1 MVLTLEKEV
10 IRLRKEN
17 QALRE
22 EGISDRSDKAL
33 LMMALQNSETN
44 QELLRQHYNDE
55 FERLRISYMQALR
68 HRFGRRTERFVDEEN
83 PQQPLFDSIAPT
95 QSSEPIAAEDEEVIT
110 HKKPR
115 DKRKRNTAGIP
126 HREVIIPVPESEQ
139 VCSCCGKEKAVIGH
153 ECRQELNY
161 QPAVFEIVTEKRE
174 KRACKNG
181 CEGQLVVAPL
191 RERVLPKC
199 KASESLLAYICV
211 SKVLDRQPLYH
222 LEKSIEQRHGWHIAR
237 HTMSRWMIMLAEK
250 LQPLVNRM
258 KDIVLDYDICAI
270 DATSFQV
277 LNEPERAAHVKS
289 NAYCIRGGPPTKK
302 VILYEYNAYRQGE
315 YVDETLTDFK
325 GYIECDA
332 SPVFNRIGNQPHI
345 TLSYCHAHARRKFEQ
360 VEKAAQKGKA
370 KLATEALRIYS
381 RLYAVER
388 DATQNHLTPA
398 QRHELRQTKSRPILN
413 EFHAWL
419 IRNQAQTLPKS
430 PIGQAIAYTLDH
442 WDGLQTYLSDGRLEI
457 DNNATERQ
465 IKPFVIARKN
475 FLFACTQDGAD
486 SLAVH
491 FSLILT
497 ARLHGLDPMRYYT
510 ELLKQIP
517 SASTFEQFDRLL
529 PWNFVA

>member
-1 MVLTLEKEV
+1 MTVTLEKEV
-10 IRLRKEN
+10 ARLNEEN
-17 QALRE
+17 KTLRE
-22 EGISDRSDKAL
+22 QKRLLFVAL
-33 LMMALQNSETN
+33 TNSETN
-44 QELLRQHYNDE
+44 HELLRQHYNDE

-68 HRFGRRTERFVDEEN
+68 ARFGRKTERFVDEEN
-83 PQQPLFDSIAPT
+83 PQQRLFDSIVTDNTARESIDP
-95 QSSEPIAAEDEEVIT
+95 EDEEPIT
-110 HKKPR
+110 YKKPR
-115 DKRKRNTAGIP
+115 NKRKRDTAGIP
-126 HREVIIPVPESEQ
+126 EREVTIPVPELDRN
-139 VCSCCGKEKAVIGH
+139 CRCCGKEKPIIGY
-153 ECRQELNY
+153 ESRQELNY

-199 KASESLLAYICV
+199 KASESLLSYICV

-222 LEKSIEQRHGWHIAR
+222 LEKSIEQRYNWHISR
-237 HTMSRWMIMLAEK
+237 HTMSRWMIMLSEK

-258 KDIVLDYDICAI
+258 KDILLDYDICAI
-270 DATSFQV
+270 DATTFQV
-277 LNEPERAAHVKS
+277 LNEPARAAHVKS
-289 NAYCIRGGPPTKK
+289 HAYCIRGGPADKK

-332 SPVFNRIGNQPHI
+332 SAVFNRIGGQPHI

-360 VEKAAQKGKA
+360 VEKSAQKGKA
-370 KLATEALRIYS
+370 KLATEALRMYS

-388 DATQNHLTPA
+388 DATQANLTPG
-398 QRHELRQTKSRPILN
+398 QRFDLRQTKSRPILE

-419 IRNQAQTLPKS
+419 IRNQAITLPKS

-442 WDGLQTYLSDGRLEI
+442 WDGLQTYLFDGRLEI
-457 DNNATERQ
+457 DNNATERE
-465 IKPFVIARKN
+465 IKPFVMARKN
-475 FLFACTQDGAD
+475 FLFACTQKGAD

-497 ARLHGLDPMRYYT
+497 ARLHGLDPVRYYT
-510 ELLKQIP
+510 ELLKHIP
-517 SASTFEQFDRLL
+517 SASTFDQIDQLL
-529 PWNFVA
+529 PWNFTP